1 MLSTSLLYLSAGWW
15 LGFGSVARAEDA
27 FVTKCLG
34 FGDRIDLPHVTVNF
48 ASYVPGG
55 TNLSLADN
63 PPSCGESSQQILT
76 DTCRVAMAVTTSNR
90 SQITLEA
97 WFPRNYTGRFLST
110 GNGGISGCIQYYDL
124 AYTAS
129 LGFATVGANNGHNG
143 TSGEAF
149 YKNPDVVEDFAWRS
163 LYTGV
168 IVGKQLTDQF
178 YDEGFNRS
186 YYLGC
191 STGGRQG
198 WKLVQSF
205 PDLFDGVLAGSP
217 AFNFVNLI
225 SWSGHF
231 YPLTGT
237 SNASTFVTPAQWA
250 AVSELVLDQCD
261 DLDGAKDGI
270 IEDPDFCFPKID
282 SLGCTSNANTS
293 TCLSDAQLHT
303 VNSTYQ
309 PLRGVNGEALYPR
322 MQPGVEAEEAYIMY
336 GGQPFPYST
345 DWYRYV
351 VYSNPNW
358 DPLSLTS
365 KDAEVALAQ
374 NPFDIETWNGDL
386 EPFRKAGGKVLTY
399 HGMADQIISS
409 EISKTYY
416 ARVSETMGLDSSRL
430 DEFYRYFRISGMGHC
445 QGGNGAT
452 TIGNGLPYA
461 SLDPED
467 NVLMALVQWV
477 EEGIA
482 PEFVRGSAVAAN
494 GSVEWSRKHC
504 KYPKHNVFVGPGDYT
519 DENAWKCVN

>member
-1 MLSTSLLYLSAGWW
+1 MEESLDVSFLINWYIGNQK
-15 LGFGSVARAEDA
+15 
-27 FVTKCLG
+27 TIKPNMCLG
-34 FGDRIDLPHVTVNF
+34 
-48 ASYVPGG
+48 
-55 TNLSLADN
+55 
-63 PPSCGESSQQILT
+63 
-76 DTCRVAMAVTTSNR
+76 
-90 SQITLEA
+90 
-97 WFPRNYTGRFLST
+97 
-110 GNGGISGCIQYYDL
+110 IQYYDL

-168 IVGKQLTDQF
+168 DVGKKLTDQF

-198 WKLVQSF
+198 WKMVQSF

-250 AVSELVLDQCD
+250 AVGELVLDQCD
-261 DLDGAKDGI
+261 GLDGAKDGI

-282 SLGCTSNANTS
+282 SLGCASNNTTTS

-303 VNSTYQ
+303 VKSTYQ
-309 PLRGVNGEALYPR
+309 PLRGVHGEALYPR

-336 GGQPFPYST
+336 GGQPFSYST

-351 VYSNPNW
+351 VYSNPEW

-365 KDAEVALAQ
+365 KDVETALAQ
-374 NPFDIETWNGDL
+374 NPFDIETWNGDI
-386 EPFRKAGGKVLTY
+386 EPFHKAGGKVLTY

-409 EISKTYY
+409 DISKTYY
-416 ARVSETMGLDSSRL
+416 DRVSETMDLKSSQL

-445 QGGNGAT
+445 GGGDGAT
-452 TIGNGLPYA
+452 AIGNQLTSLT
-461 SLDPED
+461 SLDPQD

-477 EEGIA
+477 EKGIA
-482 PEFVRGSAVAAN
+482 PEFVRGSSVAAN

-504 KYPKHNVFVGPGDYT
+504 KYPKHNIYVGPGNYT
-519 DENAWKCVN
+519 DENAWKCVD